1 MLVRHEPDFRGWRVV
16 SGLVSLLEVL
26 LVVVVIIAVV
36 GGGGFLFFTALAGG
50 SDKPNAGQQ
59 TTNVHVNVQVAA
71 PPAAP
76 PVVMPSTD
84 YQAAIHAQAA
94 QLAALH
100 ARAAAAE
107 LYGPPTHAQSLAS
120 AAPYGQIPYGHAAPA
135 LDQASL
141 DRAVDAA
148 LTRRAQV
155 PELER

>member
-71 PPAAP
+71 PPAA